1 MLLCFAEV
9 FACCAV
15 GNCFV
20 CARIVFAAGRAFDG
34 SKCESLED
42 GKGEMVGSLSAGQ
55 DKIQDPTK
63 LKPKSW
69 CFWGLHPLPRLAA
82 LFCPWAYAPRPGCG

>member
-34 SKCESLED
+34 IKCESLED

-55 DKIQDPTK
+55 DKIQDPTR

-69 CFWGLHPLPRLAA
+69 CWRALIGLHGLAS
-82 LFCPWAYAPRPGCG
+82 LLGPAPPCQG